1 MTLSFTIP
9 FILLFVQKSF
19 VLKETWTTD
28 KETCLQLKEQKKWS
42 TIFLEKAFPDKVK

>member
-9 FILLFVQKSF
+9 FVFLFFQKSF

-28 KETCLQLKEQKKWS
+28 KETCLQLKEQKKLS
-42 TIFLEKAFPDKVK
+42 RIFLEKEIL